1 MRPVIRL
8 SEFNRQAK
16 GILSPENIGQLEE
29 FLAANPEAGEVIP
42 ASGGIRKLRWKRP
55 GMGKRGGA
63 RVIYFYLLTRE
74 TVYLMSVS
82 AKSDKE
88 DLSNDDKKRLQK
100 KLGELK
106 GE

>member
-106 GE
+106 EE

>member
-42 ASGGIRKLRWKRP
+42 ASGGIRKLRWKGP

-88 DLSNDDKKRLQK
+88 DRSNDDKKRLQK

>member
-1 MRPVIRL
+1 M
-8 SEFNRQAK
+8 
-16 GILSPENIGQLEE
+16 SPETISQLEE
-29 FLAANPEAGEVIP
+29 FLAANPEAGDVIP

-55 GMGKRGGA
+55 GMGNRGGA
-63 RVIYFYLLTRE
+63 RVIYFYLVTRE
-74 TVYLMSVS
+74 TVYLMSVY

>member
-1 MRPVIRL
+1 M

-16 GILSPENIGQLEE
+16 GILSSENISQLEE
-29 FLAANPEAGEVIP
+29 FLGRNPEAGNVIP

-55 GMGKRGGA
+55 GMGTRGGS
-63 RVIYFYLLTRE
+63 RVIYFYFVTRE
-74 TVYLMSVS
+74 TVYLMGVY

-88 DLSNDDKKRLQK
+88 DLSDDDKKRLQK